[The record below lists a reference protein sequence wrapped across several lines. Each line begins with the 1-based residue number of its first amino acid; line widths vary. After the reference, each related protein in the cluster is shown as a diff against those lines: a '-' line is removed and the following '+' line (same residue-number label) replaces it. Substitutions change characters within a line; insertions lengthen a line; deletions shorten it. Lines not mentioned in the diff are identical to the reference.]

1 MKNSI
6 LGIVFLS
13 IALVGCEQATNEGY
27 KKEVVVNATL
37 TAGLRIDTLR
47 LLWTGEVDKFYNP
60 AALAISNATVIIRG
74 IDVNFYDSLFYDNR
88 NPGRYFSSYPRKVI
102 LPTKSYSMAITIPGW
117 PGPITATTTVP
128 DTFSIISATV
138 STGDTIE
145 YNPLAPVSQFFWS
158 PSNFQGSYL
167 PTIAYLD
174 ANAAMIPK
182 VYYGDTT
189 SSDFQRPPKMAY
201 RSGLPKDQTN
211 TDLPWVFL
219 SYFGNLQIDVY
230 AVDNNYSDFINQI
243 LTAQGG
249 ELTEIRYNIQGG
261 IGVFG
266 SRTKAAG
273 GMKVY
278 LKP

>member
-1 MKNSI
+1 MKKSI
-6 LGIVFLS
+6 RGIVLLS
-13 IALVGCEQATNEGY
+13 LVLFGCEQTTNEGY

-60 AALAISNATVIIRG
+60 AALAIPNATVIIRG
-74 IDVNFYDSLFYDNR
+74 IDIDFYDSLFYDSR
-88 NPGRYFSSYPRKVI
+88 NPGRYFSAYPRKVI
-102 LPTKSYSMAITIPGW
+102 FPAKSYSMAITIPGW
-117 PGPITATTTVP
+117 PGPITAATTVP

-138 STGDTIE
+138 SAGDTIE
-145 YNPLAPVSQFFWS
+145 YNPLAPVHQFFWS
-158 PSNFQGSYL
+158 PSKFQGSYL

-174 ANAAMIPK
+174 ANPAMIPK

-189 SSDFQRPPKMAY
+189 ASDFQRPPKMSY

-230 AVDNNYSDFINQI
+230 AVDNNYSGFIDQI